1 MQSYDTK
8 QIVTWGAVI
17 GGIIALF
24 VGLVYL
30 GGQTAKE
37 PLLTVPVNE
46 AVDRIKGNIDAKT
59 TLIEYSDFQCPA
71 CAQYEPIVKQ
81 ILETYPEDLLFVYR
95 HYPLVQIHR
104 FALPAAE
111 ASEAANKQGKFWE
124 MHDLL
129 FERQNI
135 WSKAEKPLDLFVEYA
150 KELGLDES
158 KFTSDL
164 KADDIQEKINTD
176 MSGAVSS
183 GITGTPTFFLNGKKI
198 APRSLEEFKSLID
211 IEIARFNQ

>member
-1 MQSYDTK
+1 MQNYDTK
-8 QIVTWGAVI
+8 QIVTWGVVI

-30 GGQTAKE
+30 GGQTTKE
-37 PLLTVPVNE
+37 PLLAVPVNE
-46 AVDRIKGNIDAKT
+46 AVDRIKGNIEAKT
-59 TLIEYSDFQCPA
+59 TLVEYSDFQCPA
-71 CAQYEPIVKQ
+71 CAQYEPIIKQ
-81 ILETYPEDLLFVYR
+81 VLDAYPEDLRFVYR
-95 HYPLVQIHR
+95 HYPLVQIHK

-129 FERQNI
+129 FERQNV
-135 WSKAEKPLDLFVEYA
+135 WYKAEKPRDLFVEYA

-164 KADDIQEKINTD
+164 KSDDIQEKINTD

-198 APRSLEEFKSLID
+198 VPRSLEEFKSLID
-211 IEIARFNQ
+211 AELATLNK